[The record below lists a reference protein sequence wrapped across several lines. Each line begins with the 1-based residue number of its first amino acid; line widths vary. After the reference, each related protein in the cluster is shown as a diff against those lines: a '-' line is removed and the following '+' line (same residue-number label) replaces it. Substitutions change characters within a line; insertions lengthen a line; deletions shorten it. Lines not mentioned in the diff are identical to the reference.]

1 MTLSTLLAVGEKAPI
16 ATVLEDGNV
25 AQYPQA
31 VIYNPSGTVLATLDL
46 SHVADGL
53 YTNTY
58 TMPNLELI
66 EIVYIVYSDA
76 AHTIENTKYGRDLD
90 IFVLNN
96 FSMDTIV
103 EGGLTFKD
111 TLRLVSAVLLGKSGG
126 GGTATV
132 HFRDLGDTKNRVE
145 ATVTTAGNRMSVT
158 LDASD

>member
-16 ATVLEDGNV
+16 ATVLEDGNT

-31 VIYNPSGTVLATLDL
+31 VIYNPSGAVLATLDL
-46 SHVADGL
+46 SHIADGL

-58 TMPNLELI
+58 TMPDLELI

-76 AHTIENTKYGRDLD
+76 AHTTENTKYGRDLD

-103 EGGLTFKD
+103 EGTLTFKD